1 MLETKIHFFSGMR
14 TAAELGKIIEIANR
28 EKEYEKKGQIFLNL
42 IRG

>member
-1 MLETKIHFFSGMR
+1 MLETKIHFFSGMK
-14 TAAELGKIIEIANR
+14 TTAELGKIIEIANR